1 MAFPG
6 RKRHFQDKERHFV
19 GEPHNQRVFW
29 ERRNT
34 GHKAQGREKQ
44 KGFFRSLYIAQKDRG
59 KRKGKLLPAC
69 PVEAESYFGT
79 SRPAK
84 LALVKLVLAKALS
97 FPRKRESDAKNPCM
111 SGE

>member
-1 MAFPG
+1 MAFPS

-19 GEPHNQRVFW
+19 DEPHNQRVLW

-34 GHKAQGREKQ
+34 GHKAHGREKQ

-69 PVEAESYFGT
+69 PVETESYFGA

-84 LALVKLVLAKALS
+84 TCPHKSIVMPAKLVPVKTGNGNLVQ
-97 FPRKRESDAKNPCM
+97 RHPC
-111 SGE
+111 